1 MHILAAV
8 PCYEESDI
16 VGETV
21 QALSGIT
28 SMRDIVV
35 IDDASSDGTAR
46 RAALSGARVV
56 AQGENLG
63 KGGSLNRVLAGLDF
77 DLLLMVDGDLGRHA
91 SEARKLLE
99 PVVDGVADLAIAAFP
114 PPSTRGGFGFAQG
127 LARWGIARLGGV
139 SMRSPLSGQRAMT
152 RDAFSLLAPFDGGFG
167 VEVGMTIDALRAGL
181 RVVEVETAMS
191 HRETARDF
199 AGFVHRGRQFGSIL
213 AAISRRAARPAGRSP
228 GR

>member
-114 PPSTRGGFGFAQG
+114 PPLTRGGFGFAQG

-152 RDAFSLLAPFDGGFG
+152 RDAF
-167 VEVGMTIDALRAGL
+167 
-181 RVVEVETAMS
+181 
-191 HRETARDF
+191 
-199 AGFVHRGRQFGSIL
+199 
-213 AAISRRAARPAGRSP
+213 
-228 GR
+228 